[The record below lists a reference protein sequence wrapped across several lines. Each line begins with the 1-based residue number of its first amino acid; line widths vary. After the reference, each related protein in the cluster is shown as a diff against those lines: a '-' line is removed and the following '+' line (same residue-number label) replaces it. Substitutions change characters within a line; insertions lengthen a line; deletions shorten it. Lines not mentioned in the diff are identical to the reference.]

1 MAAERPSY
9 RTRPERHPARSGPH
23 LPEDQCT
30 HGCSRAP
37 GRHLILLLTSA
48 VALGGAWAAPA
59 SSAAPADIP
68 PQEPGVTLRVFDVQT
83 PLNELCTLKPG
94 QTPNHDKLMPTV
106 DWSSTADFG
115 GIADN
120 FAPRRPVTWSPL
132 VTAPMCSGWSATTVP
147 G

>member
-1 MAAERPSY
+1 MPPR
-9 RTRPERHPARSGPH
+9 
-23 LPEDQCT
+23 LF
-30 HGCSRAP
+30 SRAR
-37 GRHLILLLTSA
+37 RHLILLLASA
-48 VALGGAWAAPA
+48 VSAGGVLAAPA

-68 PQEPGVTLRVFDVQT
+68 PQEPGVTMRVFDVQT

-120 FAPRRPVTWSPL
+120 FVTEASGYLVAPA
-132 VTAPMCSGWSATTVP
+132 TAPTRSGSSATTAP
-147 G
+147 GSRWTAPR